1 MSVKLSMVD
10 LPERQENDKAIAW
23 WRNIESFYE
32 SFKKTYKC
40 FLLTISVKST
50 KYLMIILP

>member
-1 MSVKLSMVD
+1 MTN
-10 LPERQENDKAIAW
+10 ENDNAVVL

-40 FLLTISVKST
+40 FLMTISVKSA